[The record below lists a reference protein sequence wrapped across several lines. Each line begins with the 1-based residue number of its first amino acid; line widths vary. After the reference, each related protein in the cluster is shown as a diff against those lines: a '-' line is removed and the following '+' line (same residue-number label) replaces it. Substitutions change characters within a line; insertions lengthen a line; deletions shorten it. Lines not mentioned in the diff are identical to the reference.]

1 MSLRLL
7 SRAASS
13 AAAVVLAA
21 ASCKDSGPPPIGPPA
36 TIALVN
42 TTIPKALANTQ
53 LATPIN
59 LVVKDA
65 NGRAV
70 PNVPVTFA
78 VVAGGGVIAST
89 ADTSDASGTVTV
101 PAWTLGK
108 GAETQRVRASVTTV
122 TPTVT
127 LDVDATVETAY
138 KVEVRFYG
146 PAMTPDQ
153 QALFMKAAAR
163 MGGIVTGDVI
173 DADARGQNI
182 DLATKCN
189 VPGQPP
195 FNELIDDIIIYA
207 SIQNIDGPGKILAQ
221 AGPCLYRN
229 AGTAAAPQYMPA
241 LGQMEFDAADI
252 NTLAGSGSLQE
263 VITHEMLH
271 VLGFGILW
279 TDRKLITGSG
289 TPDPRY
295 IGEKGRQGCVAV
307 GGTVTCATSVP
318 LESGGGA
325 GTAES
330 HWRETTFGNELMTGY
345 VNPSPNPLSKMT
357 IGSLVDLGY
366 VTNDLDFDDY
376 TIPGGVFRAAGSTSP
391 SIVGAGWERRSPTT
405 VWVLENGAIRGVK
418 IQ

>member
-1 MSLRLL
+1 MTHRLL

-13 AAAVVLAA
+13 TAALVLALS
-21 ASCKDSGPPPIGPPA
+21 SCKDGGPPPIGPPA
-36 TIALVN
+36 TLVLVN

-53 LATPIN
+53 LTTPID
-59 LVVKDA
+59 LSVRDA

-70 PNVPVTFA
+70 PNVAVTFS
-78 VVAGGGVIAST
+78 VVAGGGTIAST
-89 ADTSDASGTVTV
+89 ADTTDATGTVTV

-108 GAETQRVRASVTTV
+108 GAEAQTVRATV

-127 LDVDATVETAY
+127 LDVQAAVQTAY
-138 KVEVRFYG
+138 KVEVRFFG
-146 PAMTPDQ
+146 TQMTTDQ
-153 QALFMKAAAR
+153 QALFTKAAAH
-163 MGGIVTGDVI
+163 MGGIITGDVI

-182 DLATKCN
+182 DLATTCN

-229 AGTAAAPQYMPA
+229 AGTAAAPQFMPA

-252 NTLAGSGSLQE
+252 STLTGGGSLQE

-271 VLGFGILW
+271 VIGFGVLW
-279 TDRKLITGSG
+279 NDRKLITGSG

-295 IGEKGRQGCVAV
+295 IGEQGRQGCVAV
-307 GGTVTCATSVP
+307 SGTVTCATSVP

-325 GTAES
+325 GTKES
-330 HWRETTFGNELMTGY
+330 HWRESTFGSELMTGF
-345 VNPSPNPLSKMT
+345 VNVSPNPLSRMT

-366 VTNDLDFDDY
+366 VVNDKDFDQY
-376 TIPGGVFRAAGSTSP
+376 TIPGGLFRAGGSASP
-391 SIVGAGWERRSPTT
+391 AIVWTGWERRAPGT
-405 VWVLENGAIRGVK
+405 VWVLEHGKIRPVK
-418 IQ
+418 VQ